1 MIKRDRTGP
10 LPDMTHF
17 RDGRGTD
24 SNSRQVTLSQVVL
37 DIKSEQERTSESQ
50 RKMQYSYVTTLDG
63 Q

>member
-24 SNSRQVTLSQVVL
+24 NNSRQVTLQHVGL
-37 DIKSEQERTSESQ
+37 EIKSEQEKTSESQ
-50 RKMQYSYVTTLDG
+50 RKTV
-63 Q
+63 